1 MKTININVPEGHVA
15 KQQETK
21 DGIVITFEKEA
32 LENIMERV
40 KTFRDACNVL
50 NIRLDSVY
58 SFGETADEIAYKK
71 LKVIVKALNE
81 GWTPNWD
88 DTNEKKWWPWF
99 KLSSGFGFA
108 TSYCAYAST
117 RTDVGSRLCF
127 RTEELSDYAATQ
139 FIDLYKDLL
148 TL

>member
-32 LENIMERV
+32 PKNIMERV
-40 KTFRDACNVL
+40 KTLEDACDVL
-50 NIRLDSVY
+50 NIRLYSVY
-58 SFGETADEIAYKK
+58 SFDETADETAYKK
-71 LKVIVKALNE
+71 LKVIAKALNE

-99 KLSSGFGFA
+99 NLSSGFGFGHSGYGC
-108 TSYCAYAST
+108 TSAN
-117 RTDVGSRLCF
+117 TDVGSRLCF
-127 RTEELSDYAATQ
+127 KSEELSDYCATQ
-139 FIDLYKDLL
+139 FVDLYKDLL